1 MNMYIVCIFSQ
12 HGSRRTSRAV
22 GFGKF
27 FFGNL
32 CKAILFFFRNNS
44 LSESARCGNCYYTMT
59 VFY

>member
-1 MNMYIVCIFSQ
+1 MDQGELAEQLALVS
-12 HGSRRTSRAV
+12 
-22 GFGKF
+22 F